1 MQYGTF
7 CDRFIATAAELYACN
22 NMIFACNRGH
32 VCGRGTRN
40 SAVPIVEKLPERTG
54 TASPLLKC
62 LSTHYGRHCEP
73 VSGQQCTR
81 LRDFVYTI
89 SEFFRGVIP
98 RDPRRKAP
106 GAWTQTPISVWF
118 VSVPTVPVL
127 RNDHRDD
134 DDRVQIQQ
142 VAEEVRRR

>member
-1 MQYGTF
+1 MQGSF
-7 CDRFIATAAELYACN
+7 R
-22 NMIFACNRGH
+22 RGSH
-32 VCGRGTRN
+32 GNG
-40 SAVPIVEKLPERTG
+40 VPILKVFKNAFW
-54 TASPLLKC
+54 TAFRNIFRQK
-62 LSTHYGRHCEP
+62 R
-73 VSGQQCTR
+73 TR